1 MSATIIPFKPKPAA
15 PDPLRVPPR
24 RRNVLLDNWCLLL
37 GMNQRQ
43 EGMAH
48 HLSWGAGIHDELFE
62 ALCAYIEA
70 RRDFNEALEAY
81 REQLL
86 TALATKCPAAA
97 KRIREGKP
105 PKGHRRKKRAALRT
119 AEAAG

>member
-15 PDPLRVPPR
+15 PDPLR
-24 RRNVLLDNWCLLL
+24 RRNVLSDNWHLLL
-37 GMNQRQ
+37 VMNQRQ

-48 HLSWGAGIHDELFE
+48 HLSWGVGIHDELIE
-62 ALCAYIEA
+62 ALCAYIDA

-105 PKGHRRKKRAALRT
+105 PKGRRRKKRAALRT
-119 AEAAG
+119 AAVAG